1 MGRLKLKRFRVKSPP
16 PEALARYLR
25 VYQPRDLYHRPQTIR
40 PITSPTLFGNDRPLV
55 LDLGCGRGE
64 FIVAQAAQRPDENFA
79 GLDWHAKSVWDAVNR
94 ARQSGLDNIR
104 FVKTD
109 FRLALHVIPDE
120 SVREVYLL
128 FPPPVLTHRRRSR
141 DLLTDAT
148 LRQIHRLLVADGLFH
163 FVTDQPAYFELKRAL
178 IEDSGLFT
186 ILSASQAIEGGLTW
200 YQQFWERFQIESRRL
215 ECRKCPA

>member
-1 MGRLKLKRFRVKSPP
+1 MSRLKLKRFRVKPPP

-25 VYQPRDLYHRPQTIR
+25 VYEPRELYHRPQTLP
-40 PITSPTLFGNDRPLV
+40 PITSLTLFGNDRPLV

-64 FIVAQAAQRPDENFA
+64 FMVAQAAQRPDENFT
-79 GLDWHAKSVWDAVNR
+79 GLDWHLKSVWDAVNR
-94 ARQSGLDNIR
+94 AGQAGLDNVR

-109 FRLALHVIPDE
+109 FRLALCVVADK

-128 FPPPVLTHRRRSR
+128 FPPPVLTHKRRSG
-141 DLLTDAT
+141 DLLTEAT
-148 LRQIHRLLVADGLFH
+148 LRQIHRLLAADGLFH
-163 FVTDQPAYFELKRAL
+163 FVTDQPAYFELKQAL
-178 IEDSGLFT
+178 IVESGLFT

-215 ECRKCPA
+215 ECRKA

>member
-1 MGRLKLKRFRVKSPP
+1 MGRLKLKRFRVKPPSP
-16 PEALARYLR
+16 EVLAQYLR
-25 VYQPRDLYHRPQTIR
+25 VYPPRDLYYRPQTLP

-64 FIVAQAAQRPDENFA
+64 FVVAQAARCPDANFA
-79 GLDWHAKSVWDAVNR
+79 GLDWHLKSVWDAVNR
-94 ARQSGLDNIR
+94 ARQSGLDNVR

-109 FRLALHVIPDE
+109 FRLALPIVPDE

-128 FPPPVLTHRRRSR
+128 FPPPVLAHKRRSL

-148 LRQIHRLLVADGLFH
+148 LRQIHRVLAADGLFH
-163 FVTDQPAYFELKRAL
+163 FVTDRPTYFELKRAL
-178 IEDSGLFT
+178 IEESGLFT

-215 ECRKCPA
+215 ECRKA